1 MEEGSIAGRASLKV
15 GLIQGG
21 EGLVGER
28 ESKHRGC
35 GLSFMEAIPV
45 K

>member
-21 EGLVGER
+21 WLGG